1 MQGLRGQEG
10 KRFERY
16 WALVQAA
23 AHAEGCVFF
32 LECGAGRPFEDGG
45 LAGEDLR
52 GWLIPE
58 GDADVF
64 EMEWRGGPVGGGWD
78 DDYNHFYKTKFFD
91 YEDPPAQKWSRA

>member
-78 DDYNHFYKTKFFD
+78 DAAAWAVWDDTYGPLEVRFQDY
-91 YEDPPAQKWSRA
+91 PPL